1 MKRVSSAKS
10 SSDAKRTSSLDVDEV
25 DIVGSGVH
33 HGPEGHG
40 IGHLPMEP
48 DIFIG
53 REQPGEL
60 GTNDTDD
67 VAKHRKE
74 DETTVVGE
82 NKTSPTGS
90 PN

>member
-1 MKRVSSAKS
+1 MKTVSSAKS
-10 SSDAKRTSSLDVDEV
+10 NSKAKRTSSLDVDEV
-25 DIVGSGVH
+25 DIVGSGMY
-33 HGPEGHG
+33 HGPECHG

-48 DIFIG
+48 DVFIG

-67 VAKHRKE
+67 VAKHWEE
-74 DETTVVGE
+74 DETSVVGE
-82 NKTSPTGS
+82 NKTSPTGC